1 MPEFHLMEQNR
12 QLGSLKTAATLR
24 HNTITLKIPCVIPT
38 AQTNQPE
45 EIYVSP
51 TVLWVKRN
59 CNIEMN
65 NMRQSITLQVQKEQH
80 L

>member
-12 QLGSLKTAATLR
+12 LLGSLKTVATLR
-24 HNTITLKIPCVIPT
+24 HNAITLKIPCVIPT

-51 TVLWVKRN
+51 TVL
-59 CNIEMN
+59 
-65 NMRQSITLQVQKEQH
+65 
-80 L
+80 